1 MKVRVAI
8 VGGGLGGLLTA
19 SELQAAGID
28 DVVVL
33 DRDERPGGVA
43 RTVVRDGYQLEP
55 AAGALLLPKPE
66 LSPVLANLGAEVVP
80 AVDAALRYVYARGR
94 LNVLGPS
101 PKVVLSPVVTWPA
114 KFRALAEPFI
124 RTKAASPDE
133 SVDAFFRRRFG
144 KGMGGTLA
152 WLAASGVFAGDPA
165 RLSARSAFPVFSALE
180 DEAGSLV
187 RGGIRRARRRE
198 RGTPRAKSHV
208 PVGGFS
214 ALAEKAARRL
224 GDRYRPGVTIESVR
238 RRDRG
243 WELKGSDGWEAEHV
257 VLAVRP
263 SDAAVLVEGE
273 LAATLTRAVSAP
285 AVVVGLGAE
294 SNRLPLPPGFGALTG
309 PDAGTISLGVLF
321 ESSYAPHRA
330 PVGHSLAK
338 VIAGGANHPEV
349 MDWDDDR
356 IIERVQAEVAKIL
369 GIAPDPSFVHLIR
382 HRIGIPQYEPGHGAW
397 LAELESLGR
406 PGLHLTGW
414 GYRGVGVGH
423 VAADATRIA
432 TEIAG
437 DSSL

>member
-1 MKVRVAI
+1 MKVRVAV

-19 SELQAAGID
+19 SELQAAGVD

-33 DRDERPGGVA
+33 DRDDLPGGVA
-43 RTVVRDGYQLEP
+43 RTVARDGYQLEP

-124 RTKAASPDE
+124 RTRAASSDE

-214 ALAEKAARRL
+214 ALAERAARRL

-238 RRDRG
+238 RSDRG
-243 WELKGSDGWEAEHV
+243 WDVKGSE
-257 VLAVRP
+257 RP
-263 SDAAVLVEGE
+263 SIVPCPP
-273 LAATLTRAVSAP
+273 RPSSSAS
-285 AVVVGLGAE
+285 VR
-294 SNRLPLPPGFGALTG
+294 NRTASRCR
-309 PDAGTISLGVLF
+309 PDS
-321 ESSYAPHRA
+321 
-330 PVGHSLAK
+330 GHS
-338 VIAGGANHPEV
+338 P
-349 MDWDDDR
+349 DR
-356 IIERVQAEVAKIL
+356 MPARSRSA
-369 GIAPDPSFVHLIR
+369 SSSSHRTRLIGR
-382 HRIGIPQYEPGHGAW
+382 
-397 LAELESLGR
+397 R
-406 PGLHLTGW
+406 PGTPW
-414 GYRGVGVGH
+414 PR
-423 VAADATRIA
+423 
-432 TEIAG
+432 
-437 DSSL
+437 